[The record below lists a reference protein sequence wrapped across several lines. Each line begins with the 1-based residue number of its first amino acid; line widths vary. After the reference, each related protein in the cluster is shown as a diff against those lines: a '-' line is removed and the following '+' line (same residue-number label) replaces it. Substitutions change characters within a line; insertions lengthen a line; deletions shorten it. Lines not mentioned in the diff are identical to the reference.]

1 MTNCDCCV
9 NYVYDDEYDCYT
21 CLVNLDEDEM
31 RRFITGDITTA
42 RISETMM
49 NTSLQESSNA
59 ERKSYDKDTERRQII
74 YRKGCHGDG

>member
-1 MTNCDCCV
+1 MTNCDYCV

-31 RRFITGDITTA
+31 CRFITATTTTA

-49 NTSLQESSNA
+49 NTNLQESSNA

-74 YRKGCHGDG
+74 YRKGCHCDG

>member
-31 RRFITGDITTA
+31 APFYNGRQ
-42 RISETMM
+42 
-49 NTSLQESSNA
+49 LQLSVFQK
-59 ERKSYDKDTERRQII
+59 R
-74 YRKGCHGDG
+74 